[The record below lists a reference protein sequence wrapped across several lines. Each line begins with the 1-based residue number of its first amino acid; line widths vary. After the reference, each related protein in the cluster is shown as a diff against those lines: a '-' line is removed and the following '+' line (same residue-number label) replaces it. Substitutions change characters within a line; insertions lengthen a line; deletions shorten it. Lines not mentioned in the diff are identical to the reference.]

1 MANPSSDPG
10 CALRP
15 DGTLKD
21 ASEIDWSFDR
31 DDDDTPSLSSTS
43 AVASTSGPSG
53 PEVHPFFSG
62 TLRPATFAAASRRS
76 GRATRPS
83 NRIADPDNVM
93 GIVSV
98 AAGKRKAACKPIR
111 NVKSKT
117 TSTTSI
123 LSGDE
128 EDQDENAEGNY
139 APAPT
144 EVSTDVDEEAE
155 VEDSEEYEVL
165 KAMADA
171 DHKVLTLYYLRPY

>member
-1 MANPSSDPG
+1 
-10 CALRP
+10 
-15 DGTLKD
+15 
-21 ASEIDWSFDR
+21 
-31 DDDDTPSLSSTS
+31 
-43 AVASTSGPSG
+43 
-53 PEVHPFFSG
+53 
-62 TLRPATFAAASRRS
+62 
-76 GRATRPS
+76 
-83 NRIADPDNVM
+83 M

-128 EDQDENAEGNY
+128 EDQDEDAEGNY

-171 DHKVLTLYYLRPY
+171 DHKVLTLYYLLRPY